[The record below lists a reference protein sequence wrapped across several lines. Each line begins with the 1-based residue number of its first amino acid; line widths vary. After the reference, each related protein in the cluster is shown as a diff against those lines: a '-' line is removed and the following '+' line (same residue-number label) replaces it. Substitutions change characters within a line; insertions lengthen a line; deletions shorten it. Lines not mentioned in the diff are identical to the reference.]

1 MGGSFDTWA
10 LIRTDVLDRAE
21 EETGASVSEFYA
33 FVARAGDRA
42 YSYLQ
47 NKHAFLF
54 TRNKNPLILQVFG
67 PITTTI
73 TWTVGAYTATL
84 GATVARNL
92 RGWKVK
98 TTAADF
104 GYRIVSHEPGTAAI
118 TLEAPLVAAANLAAG
133 AVTLFRDEYDLAQ
146 LQDTPTA
153 PAVAVGAA
161 GLPSGTYKYG
171 CAFFNENGETEL
183 GDLVTGIVLTLQQGS
198 ITAIPIGPPGTLGR
212 YVYRNVNGGTTM
224 YLVATVSG
232 NTTTT
237 ATDNVAD
244 SALVANQQPSEIN
257 MTGGVRH
264 IIGLWLKGQGASEIV
279 GPFTEAWVSEHYADP
294 PAASW
299 PPYGYC
305 RRTDVRIR
313 FTQYPSEDG
322 LIEIPHTV
330 IQKDL
335 SQTVGISDIAVPR
348 NWRYVLSDLT
358 LWHLLDMKHD
368 DRAVKWMQAAGV
380 GVNDMIIDDDIKQIG
395 LEGTRNRTREE
406 PAY

>member
-1 MGGSFDTWA
+1 MGGSFDTWS

-54 TRNKNPLILQVFG
+54 TRNKNPLMLQVFG

-84 GATVARNL
+84 GAAVARNL

-98 TTAADF
+98 VAASNF
-104 GYRIVSHEPGTAAI
+104 GYRIVTHEPNTTGI
-118 TLEAPLVAAANLAAG
+118 TLDVPLIATANLTG
-133 AVTLFRDEYDLAQ
+133 ASATLYRDEYDLAQ

-153 PAVAVGAA
+153 PAVGVGAT

-171 CAFFNENGETEL
+171 CSFFNENGETEL
-183 GDLVTGIVLTLQQGS
+183 GDLVTGVVLTLQQGS
-198 ITAIPIGPPGTLGR
+198 ISSIPIGPPGTLGR
-212 YVYRNVNGGTTM
+212 YVYRNVNGGSVM
-224 YLVATVSG
+224 YLVATV
-232 NTTTT
+232 NDNITTT

-244 SALVANQQPSEIN
+244 SALTANQQPSEIN

-264 IIGLWLKGQGASEIV
+264 IIGMWTKGHSIEID
-279 GPFTEAWVSEHYADP
+279 GPFTEAWVSDHYPDP
-294 PAASW
+294 PTASW

-322 LIEIPHTV
+322 VIEIPHTV

-335 SQTVGISDIAVPR
+335 SQTVGIADIAVPR

-368 DRAVKWMQAAGV
+368 DRAIKWMQTAGV
-380 GVNDMIIDDDIKQIG
+380 GVNDMIADDDIKRIG